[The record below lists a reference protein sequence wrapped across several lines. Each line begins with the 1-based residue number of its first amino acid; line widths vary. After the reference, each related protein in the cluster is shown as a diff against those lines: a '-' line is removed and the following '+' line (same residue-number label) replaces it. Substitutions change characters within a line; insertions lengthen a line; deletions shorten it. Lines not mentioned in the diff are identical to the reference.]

1 MVEEIKKTLEESM
14 MGSTMGRYT
23 IVNLAR
29 EWMFVLRRT
38 EEGRKMSDSE
48 IIRQAID
55 DVVTG
60 RVDEKEITAAVAKY
74 DVSPEKCEADAKEAE
89 RDKEF
94 SPKEYGKS
102 SKKSEKSRK

>member
-1 MVEEIKKTLEESM
+1 VEEIKKTMEESL
-14 MGSTMGRYT
+14 MGQTMGRYT
-23 IVNLAR
+23 VVNLAR

-38 EEGRKMSDSE
+38 EEGRKMSDSD

-60 RVDEKEITAAVAKY
+60 RVDAKEIAAAVDKY
-74 DVSPEKCEADAKEAE
+74 DNSAEKCEADARELE

-94 SPKEYGKS
+94 SPREIGKP
-102 SKKSEKSRK
+102 SKKSDKSKR